1 MKYYEILIFLT
12 SVSAAFFFLFF
23 FFTLSER
30 DSGGQPTTRCIG
42 HNTRDSQLSS
52 RLP

>member
-12 SVSAAFFFLFF
+12 SVSAAFFF
-23 FFTLSER
+23 TLSDR

-42 HNTRDSQLSS
+42 HNTRDS
-52 RLP
+52 

>member
-12 SVSAAFFFLFF
+12 SVSAAFSFFLFF
-23 FFTLSER
+23 TLSDR

-42 HNTRDSQLSS
+42 HNTHDS
-52 RLP
+52 